1 MFIVGEN
8 NIGALKMPIN
18 FWCKQVVHFS
28 NIDVHSNIV
37 FFCIA
42 PNTYMGKNMKLKSTK
57 NYYPFWVHQ

>member
-1 MFIVGEN
+1 MISDDTQSHNLQFTFMFIVGEY
-8 NIGALKMPIN
+8 NIDALKMLIN

-42 PNTYMGKNMKLKSTK
+42 PNI
-57 NYYPFWVHQ
+57 WVKI